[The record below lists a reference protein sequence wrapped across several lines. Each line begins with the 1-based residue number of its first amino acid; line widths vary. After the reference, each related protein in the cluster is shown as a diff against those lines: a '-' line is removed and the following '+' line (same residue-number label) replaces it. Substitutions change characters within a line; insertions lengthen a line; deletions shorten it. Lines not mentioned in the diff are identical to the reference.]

1 MLMTTFHLGNAPCS
15 WGTIENTGR
24 GVPFERMLTELADT
38 GYQGTEL
45 GDWGYMP
52 TDPARLRDELSQRGL
67 TLIGSWVTVRLSD
80 AAYHREGL
88 ENALRVARLLREV
101 GGERAV
107 VNLGD
112 DHGGARHRFE
122 RAGRIRPEDGLDED
136 GWRVFTQGAQAIAK
150 AVRDETGL
158 RTTLH
163 PHGATWVETPREV
176 REFLDRTDPTL
187 IGICFDTGHYA
198 LGGGDPVRG
207 VRDCAERIWL
217 MHFKDFDSSVLERAE
232 AEGWDYRQMI
242 GAGVFSELG
251 RGSVDFPA
259 VLSALRDVGY
269 EGWIVVEQD
278 VLPGLGDPRASAA
291 RNREYLRG
299 VGL

>member
-1 MLMTTFHLGNAPCS
+1 MTTSPFRLGNAPCS

-24 GVPFERMLTELADT
+24 GVPYAQMLTELAET
-38 GYQGTEL
+38 GYTGTEL

-52 TDPARLRDELSQRGL
+52 TDPARLQDELSERGL
-67 TLIGSWVTVRLSD
+67 QLIGSWVTVRLSD
-80 AAYHREGL
+80 AGRHREGL
-88 ENALRVARLLREV
+88 GNALRVARLLREV
-101 GGERAV
+101 GGERAI

-122 RAGRIRPEDGLDED
+122 KAGRIRPEDGLDD
-136 GWRVFTQGAQAIAK
+136 AGWRTFTTGAMEIAG
-150 AVRDETGL
+150 AVREETGL

-163 PHGATWVETPREV
+163 PHGATWVETPAEV
-176 REFLDRTDPTL
+176 KTFLARTDPEV
-187 IGICFDTGHYA
+187 IGLCFDTGHCA
-198 LGGGDPVRG
+198 LGGGDPAAG
-207 VRDCAERIWL
+207 VRDYHDRIWL
-217 MHFKDFDSSVLERAE
+217 MHFKDFYPGVLERAE

-251 RGSVDFPA
+251 RGSVDFPG
-259 VLSALRDVGY
+259 VLAALEDIGY
-269 EGWIVVEQD
+269 EGWLVVEQD
-278 VLPGLGDPRASAA
+278 VLPGMGDPRASAA